1 MQAVNESG
9 GEENPRERARRVLS
23 DVLGL
28 QSDTSS
34 CDTPNLKDGDDFYL
48 LGGDS
53 LLAVHAVDSLEK
65 MGFQVDLSTFYE
77 TGNIGQILD
86 SLVPPK
92 GSKTDVNQVTKNL
105 SRLAKREESQD
116 SPENVPIEVVEWD
129 GSEPKGEEIKEMLT
143 EIFMQ
148 KDVLYMALG
157 LSQADLASVVD
168 LSFMPTKDSI
178 VLLAFCPSLET
189 NGGKTTENRR
199 LVGVLLANPSEHV
212 EKPLPCTSNVN
223 LLLRYLNYCHPA
235 TPETNNTPASKT
247 HTLYVSMIGV
257 LSSAPKS
264 QGHSNDSVDAR
275 WKRLVLEVLSLL
287 EKKILELAKAK
298 GFTMVER
305 INTSE
310 ITAKTS
316 MDSGYRTVRR
326 TCLEDF
332 AFSEHIEVDP
342 KYRGHQSC
350 YMVKDLVA

>member
-1 MQAVNESG
+1 MQAVHESG
-9 GEENPRERARRVLS
+9 DEENPRERARRVLS

-28 QSDTSS
+28 QTDTSS
-34 CDTPNLKDGDDFYL
+34 CETPNLKDGDDFYL

-53 LLAVHAVDSLEK
+53 LLVVHAVDSLEK

-86 SLVPPK
+86 SLVPPA
-92 GSKTDVNQVTKNL
+92 GSKADVNKVTKDL
-105 SRLAKREESQD
+105 SKLKSQD
-116 SPENVPIEVVEWD
+116 SLENVHIDVVEWD
-129 GSEPKGEEIKEMLT
+129 GSEPKGEEIKETLT
-143 EIFMQ
+143 EIFMK
-148 KDVLYMALG
+148 KDVLYLALG

-168 LSFMPTKDSI
+168 MSFMPTKDSI
-178 VLLAFCPSLET
+178 VLLAFCPSFET
-189 NGGKTTENRR
+189 DGEPTTENRR

-212 EKPLPCTSNVN
+212 ETPPTCTSSVN
-223 LLLRYLNYCHPA
+223 LLLRYLNYCHPT
-235 TPETNNTPASKT
+235 TPETNSTPASKT
-247 HTLYVSMIGV
+247 NALYVSMIGV
-257 LSSAPKS
+257 LSSAPKN
-264 QGHSNDSVDAR
+264 QGHSNDSMDAR

-298 GFTMVER
+298 GFSMVER

-326 TCLEDF
+326 TCLADF
-332 AFSEHIEVDP
+332 AFSEHIVVDP
-342 KYRGHQSC
+342 KYRSHQSC